1 MNRFF
6 LFLTAFSLFACA
18 GSGGVIQAK
27 RSGNFEKPS
36 SCKGGPTVAEL
47 KSQKE
52 DLFQKIKS
60 SKDYSSSEARDEAL
74 QRYKKII
81 KGKEQSSCPKDA
93 ERFIES
99 IAELHES

>member
-6 LFLTAFSLFACA
+6 ALLTVFSLFACTGPTA
-18 GSGGVIQAK
+18 PLQAK
-27 RSGNFEKPS
+27 RSGKFEKPS

-60 SKDYSSSEARDEAL
+60 SKNYPSSEARDEAL
-74 QRYKKII
+74 QRYKKMI
-81 KGKEQSSCPKDA
+81 KGKEQSSCPKDT
-93 ERFIES
+93 ERLIEG